1 MVLLVV
7 SVCLFPAVE
16 ALQAWRERA
25 ARALADKVYEPY
37 RRYYDLTASV
47 QRAARSPDPQLVR
60 STRAAAEEILRVAAS
75 NSLRYD
81 FWNQGNA
88 IHYGHL
94 LLGRIALLDGN
105 VVEARARLLRAGST
119 PGSPQLDDYGP
130 DMTLAEELLL
140 RGERE
145 VVLKYFAECER
156 FWVNKSR
163 NRLAEWSEAV
173 RAGKRPDFGRR
184 SGLPPAKPSS
194 AVKGA
199 V

>member
-1 MVLLVV
+1 MA
-7 SVCLFPAVE
+7 F
-16 ALQAWRERA
+16 
-25 ARALADKVYEPY
+25 KPY
-37 RRYYDLTASV
+37 RRYYDLTDSV
-47 QRAARSPDPQLVR
+47 EGAARSPDPQLVR
-60 STRAAAEEILRVAAS
+60 SMRAAAEEILRVAAS
-75 NSLRYD
+75 NSLRYE

-88 IHYGHL
+88 IHYGHI

-105 VVEARARLLRAGST
+105 VVEARARLLHAGAT
-119 PGSPQLDDYGP
+119 PGSPQLNDYGP

-145 VVLKYFAECER
+145 VVLKYFAACER

-184 SGLPPAKPSS
+184 SGLPPVKPGS
-194 AVKGA
+194 AVNGA